1 VPVHQQPA
9 KQTDSAYKKD
19 GISIPAKSNEVTIK
33 ANITQRPS
41 DKQIQVIELS
51 DDDDEEIENP
61 STIKPSMIKPVPA
74 EELQSSMW
82 HYRDPQ
88 GQVQGP
94 FPIISLKC
102 WSDLRYFSPD
112 FKVWKAGQSQDQS
125 VLLVDILP
133 KFFPLGSNFA

>member
-9 KQTDSAYKKD
+9 NQTDSAYNKD
-19 GISIPAKSNEVTIK
+19 GISIPAKSNEVTII
-33 ANITQRPS
+33 AEGPS
-41 DKQIQVIELS
+41 VKQNQVIELS
-51 DDDDEEIENP
+51 DDDEEEIEKP
-61 STIKPSMIKPVPA
+61 CTIKPSIIKPVPA